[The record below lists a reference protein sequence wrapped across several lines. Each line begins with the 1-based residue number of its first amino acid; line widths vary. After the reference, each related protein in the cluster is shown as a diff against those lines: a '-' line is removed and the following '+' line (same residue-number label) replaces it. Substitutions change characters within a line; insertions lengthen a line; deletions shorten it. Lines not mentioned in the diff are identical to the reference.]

1 MKYKGFII
9 SPVYSICA
17 DWDINKNGLIYSK
30 RPKVKDIEY
39 YEILDP
45 MENGRRYCAEN
56 SIAECKAEIDRLLVI
71 LNMKDNTPASWVK
84 LEGEHHAR

>member
-17 DWDINKNGLIYSK
+17 DWKLDKNNIVV
-30 RPKVKDIEY
+30 PKKKTAKDIEY

-45 MENGRRYCAEN
+45 MENGKRYCAEN
-56 SIAECKAEIDRLLVI
+56 SITECKAEIDRLLIV
-71 LNMKDNTPASWVK
+71 LNMKDNTPASWAK
-84 LEGEHHAR
+84 LGA

>member
-17 DWDINKNGLIYSK
+17 DWKLDKHNTVV
-30 RPKVKDIEY
+30 PKKKTAKDIEY

-45 MENGRRYCAEN
+45 MEDDKRYCAEN
-56 SIAECKAEIDRLLVI
+56 SISECKAEIDRLLIV
-71 LNMKDNTPASWVK
+71 LNMKDNTPTSWPK
-84 LEGEHHAR
+84 LGA

>member
-17 DWDINKNGLIYSK
+17 DWKLDKNNTVISK
-30 RPKVKDIEY
+30 KKTSKDIEY

-45 MENGRRYCAEN
+45 MENGKRYCAEN
-56 SIAECKAEIDRLLVI
+56 SITECKAEIDRLLIV
-71 LNMKDNTPASWVK
+71 LNMKDNTPASWAK
-84 LEGEHHAR
+84 LD